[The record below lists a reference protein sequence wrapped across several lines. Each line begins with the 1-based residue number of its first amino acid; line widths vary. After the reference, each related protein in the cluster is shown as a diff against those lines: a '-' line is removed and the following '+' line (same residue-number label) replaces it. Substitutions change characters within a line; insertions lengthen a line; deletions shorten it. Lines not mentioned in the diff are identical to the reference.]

1 MCFNELCFTP
11 KGHQGYHQ
19 DSQRYFGKLLIN
31 WTLNHVEK
39 EILINEIITIFIL
52 KTFFLKFCLLRNFI
66 TMNMQNALHN
76 LNWLA
81 IVVAAISAFVL
92 GGLWYSPLMFVKR
105 WMKETGITEEDTKN
119 TNMIKLF
126 SFAFILSFIAS
137 FFLAMFIGPKAGI
150 GFGALAGF
158 MAGFGWV
165 FTFMGISYLFESRT
179 LAHFLINSVYS
190 IVSLTI
196 MGAIIGVW
204 Q

>member
-1 MCFNELCFTP
+1 MKNN
-11 KGHQGYHQ
+11 
-19 DSQRYFGKLLIN
+19 I
-31 WTLNHVEK
+31 
-39 EILINEIITIFIL
+39 
-52 KTFFLKFCLLRNFI
+52 
-66 TMNMQNALHN
+66 MNMQNAFQN

-81 IVVAAISAFVL
+81 IIVAAISAFIL

-119 TNMIKLF
+119 TNIIKIF
-126 SFAFILSFIAS
+126 SLAFILSLIAS
-137 FFLAMFIGPKAGI
+137 FFLAMFIGAKAGI

-158 MAGFGWV
+158 MAGLGWV

-179 LAHFLINSVYS
+179 LAHFLINSIYS